1 MSLMILK
8 RFRNELIIL
17 IAMVFA
23 LSAFFYKLSAKNF
36 VESRT
41 EDIQNSISEISRVSE
56 LKKLWVSKQTAKD
69 AKLLKTIVVKKKV
82 KSFKKTGEKVTV
94 NYSNLTTKE
103 LNMII
108 KKIMNRPFQISK
120 LKVFESGKEKYGMEL
135 ICRW

>member
-17 IAMVFA
+17 IAMVFT
-23 LSAFFYKLSAKNF
+23 LSAFSYKLSAKSF
-36 VESRT
+36 VENRAV
-41 EDIQNSISEISRVSE
+41 DIQNSISQISRVSE
-56 LKKLWVSKQTAKD
+56 LKKLWVNKRIAKD
-69 AKLLKTIVVKKKV
+69 AKLLKTIVAKERV

-94 NYSNLTTKE
+94 SYRELSIKE

-120 LKVFESGKEKYGMEL
+120 LRVFKSDKERYGMEL
-135 ICRW
+135 TCRW

>member
-17 IAMVFA
+17 VATIFA
-23 LSAFFYKLSAKNF
+23 LSAFFYKLSSKSF
-36 VESRT
+36 VENRT
-41 EDIQNSISEISRVSE
+41 ANIQNSISEINRVSE
-56 LKKLWVSKQTAKD
+56 LKKLWVNRQITKD
-69 AKLLKTIVVKKKV
+69 AKSLKTVVAKEKV
-82 KSFKKTGEKVTV
+82 KSFKKTSEKVTV
-94 NYSNLTTKE
+94 NYSNLNTKE

-120 LKVFESGKEKYGMEL
+120 LKVFQSGKEEYTMEL